1 MFAREVRDRAGGM
14 SIDVKKVAN
23 LARIAVTEERL
34 APLSQELEAI
44 VGFVEQLS
52 QVDTKGVEPMT
63 SVVAMT
69 QRFRDDVVTDGD
81 RAEAVLAN
89 APDRVVDFFAVPKVV
104 E

>member
-1 MFAREVRDRAGGM
+1 MGM

-23 LARIAVTEERL
+23 LARIAVPEERL
-34 APLSQELEAI
+34 ESLGQELEAI

-52 QVDTKGVEPMT
+52 EVDTKGVDPMT

-69 QRFRDDVVTDGD
+69 QPMRADVVTDVD
-81 RAEAVLAN
+81 KSEAVLAN
-89 APDRVVDFFAVPKVV
+89 APDRVADFFAVPKVV